1 MYKLTETEVLS
12 QPSEYVDEK
21 NFTGRYSYETGEG
34 DGGYLDT
41 FNALKVQVDHN
52 YIQYKEQLRN
62 IMTKRESVKD
72 DVRTALK
79 LLLIDALI
87 PVAYILLLLVLM
99 FLGKYYGLFAVFY
112 VFLNILF
119 YPLAFICEIV
129 LLPGL
134 VKNLINYKMQDEILN
149 SGKYLEKY
157 KKSNN
162 IITFE
167 DEKKFLKKMIREY
180 ETFYELVIVEG
191 LDKKDGNLGN
201 VDTDEMTPEQQKII
215 DKMRSLSIFKEY
227 HATIVE
233 TRRKVGIE
241 YFIVITVVIIVGGL
255 FALAKMT
262 Q

>member
-1 MYKLTETEVLS
+1 
-12 QPSEYVDEK
+12 
-21 NFTGRYSYETGEG
+21 
-34 DGGYLDT
+34 
-41 FNALKVQVDHN
+41 
-52 YIQYKEQLRN
+52 
-62 IMTKRESVKD
+62 
-72 DVRTALK
+72 
-79 LLLIDALI
+79 
-87 PVAYILLLLVLM
+87 
-99 FLGKYYGLFAVFY
+99 
-112 VFLNILF
+112 
-119 YPLAFICEIV
+119 
-129 LLPGL
+129 
-134 VKNLINYKMQDEILN
+134 
-149 SGKYLEKY
+149 
-157 KKSNN
+157 
-162 IITFE
+162 
-167 DEKKFLKKMIREY
+167 MIREY